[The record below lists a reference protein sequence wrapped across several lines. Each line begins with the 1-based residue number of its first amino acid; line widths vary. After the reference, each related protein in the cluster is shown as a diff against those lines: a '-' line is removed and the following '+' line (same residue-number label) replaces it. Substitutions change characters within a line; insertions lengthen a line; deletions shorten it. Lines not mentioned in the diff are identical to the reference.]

1 MKMDM
6 RVTQH
11 DKKLLILL
19 ISLVLAFVCYNYV
32 ISPQIDKWT
41 LLKTT
46 ESAQTTELNRVKTL
60 IEKKDSLQT
69 NVENKKNSLS
79 EKYSIFFYEL
89 NQEKILNKFNDLFT
103 LSGLTVTSYAPEKI
117 TVAAI
122 TIPSS
127 QYTYN
132 KYPLLNYASQVNPDV
147 SSVDKGQAVKNQAK
161 TSSNDTA
168 NDKSIPSFNLTI
180 SFNSSPYSAVMNF
193 IKSLESMDKAIII
206 TKVDIKKDD
215 VNLSGQIL
223 LTLYAMPKVSDDENG
238 YLSFTPSAITGKTD
252 PFQ

>member
-6 RVTQH
+6 RVSQH

-19 ISLVLAFVCYNYV
+19 ISFVLAFACYNYV

-60 IEKKDSLQT
+60 IDKKDSLQT
-69 NVENKKNSLS
+69 DVESKKSVLS

-89 NQEKILNKFNDLFT
+89 NQERILYKFNDLFT
-103 LSGLTVTSYAPEKI
+103 QSGLQVTSYIPEKA

-122 TIPSS
+122 TVPLS
-127 QYTYN
+127 QYTYT
-132 KYPLLNYASQVNPDV
+132 KYPLLNYASQVNSEV
-147 SSVDKGQAVKNQAK
+147 SSVDKGQGIKNQTK
-161 TSSNDTA
+161 TSSDDVTS
-168 NDKSIPSFNLTI
+168 DKSIPSFNLTI
-180 SFNSSPYSAVMNF
+180 SFNSATYSSVMNF
-193 IKSLESMDKAIII
+193 IKSLESMNKAIII
-206 TKVDIKKDD
+206 TKVDIKKAN

-223 LTLYAMPKVSDDENG
+223 LTLYAMPKVSDDESG
-238 YLSFTPSAITGKTD
+238 YLSFTPSAVTGKTD